1 MPRKQTNEVTL
12 KNVRSG
18 YILDKIFDNLNL
30 HRTLEIIK
38 YTKKLQNKL
47 KKGLKDY
54 KNYFQIELELIPTDD
69 ALGEFINIPQFHESQ
84 YHIYFN
90 QSRKER
96 KHYKISKTDKV

>member
-38 YTKKLQNKL
+38 YTNSK
-47 KKGLKDY
+47 
-54 KNYFQIELELIPTDD
+54 
-69 ALGEFINIPQFHESQ
+69 IN
-84 YHIYFN
+84 
-90 QSRKER
+90 
-96 KHYKISKTDKV
+96 